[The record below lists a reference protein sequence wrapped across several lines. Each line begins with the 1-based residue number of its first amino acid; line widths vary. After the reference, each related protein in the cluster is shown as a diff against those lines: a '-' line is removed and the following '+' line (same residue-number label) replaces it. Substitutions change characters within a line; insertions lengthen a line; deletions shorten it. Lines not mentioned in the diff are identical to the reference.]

1 MAKKKQAQHHTR
13 KKNGALAAMENN
25 FEEKLMATI
34 HSSKVNI
41 EPLKKEPDTNAKRFV
56 RSDEEEKKKSPEK
69 RWQSRIPNLPR
80 YRYRLYCR
88 DWFRF
93 HPKKKAI

>member
-1 MAKKKQAQHHTR
+1 
-13 KKNGALAAMENN
+13 MENN

-69 RWQSRIPNLPR
+69 KEKV
-80 YRYRLYCR
+80 
-88 DWFRF
+88 
-93 HPKKKAI
+93 KKVLHQ